1 MCKSNSNPN
10 LISPLASYH
19 VKIIMKS
26 ETMEFMNLRK
36 FPCFSSPS
44 HEAPKQVVTTCHG
57 NRSVDSVGR
66 GSRGRGMSPTQII
79 HCNPSAD
86 VPISWPSVWAGTSP
100 PMTRTDSN
108 EFGTDVRDPVVLE
121 KFKLGRSWEMENMEI
136 ASGKD
141 TKNDGTS
148 P

>member
-1 MCKSNSNPN
+1 
-10 LISPLASYH
+10 
-19 VKIIMKS
+19 
-26 ETMEFMNLRK
+26 
-36 FPCFSSPS
+36 
-44 HEAPKQVVTTCHG
+44 
-57 NRSVDSVGR
+57 
-66 GSRGRGMSPTQII
+66 MSPTQII

-100 PMTRTDSN
+100 PMTRTYLRVR
-108 EFGTDVRDPVVLE
+108 DVRDPVVPE